1 MNRSLLLLPLL
12 MIASLTGLRVIA
24 QELPITVKPFT
35 SVKPPPGTY
44 RTSWIGNS
52 FGGNGGPNG
61 FGSWVQNGA
70 DEIEVTPDGTVFAGV
85 EWDEAGRCVG
95 LYKDGKAN
103 RVLLQAKGDGLPDSA
118 WGWGTGNRALAVSG
132 NQIFI
137 ANTGQKLLR
146 FHWTPGDLNSA
157 SFVDSANLPDEAMGL
172 TARGDRL
179 VVVYANRIELRRE
192 KDLAVTGG
200 FDLKD
205 AKDTALSAT
214 GNLWVLAGHTVR
226 RYTPE
231 GKDTGIALPG
241 LGSPTSLSFDNRG
254 RLLVTD
260 NGPRQQVLFYDVSH
274 TPKLVATF
282 GEKGGLLSGVPGL
295 VTPKKLFA
303 LVGAGTDAK
312 GNLTV
317 GMSFGNGPN
326 GHCFLRSFTP
336 AGNLRWELYNASF
349 VDTYGFDPASDGS
362 VVYGRTA
369 AFDLDL
375 TRTKPGGEATLK
387 AITLD
392 PLHHSDDPR
401 QKYGS
406 TAILRRPGGKR
417 VLYTIGQY
425 AGGYRLYTF
434 DEPNGYLAHPVDQ
447 IGPKKGEGEQWAWDV
462 DARGDIWHGDAPG
475 KTIRRYA
482 FKGWNGKKPVYEWA
496 HPESWPWPDGWE
508 IVRRIQYDVEEDTLY
523 LSGYLKGERVES

>member
-1 MNRSLLLLPLL
+1 
-12 MIASLTGLRVIA
+12 
-24 QELPITVKPFT
+24 
-35 SVKPPPGTY
+35 
-44 RTSWIGNS
+44 
-52 FGGNGGPNG
+52 
-61 FGSWVQNGA
+61 
-70 DEIEVTPDGTVFAGV
+70 
-85 EWDEAGRCVG
+85 
-95 LYKDGKAN
+95 
-103 RVLLQAKGDGLPDSA
+103 
-118 WGWGTGNRALAVSG
+118 
-132 NQIFI
+132 
-137 ANTGQKLLR
+137 
-146 FHWTPGDLNSA
+146 
-157 SFVDSANLPDEAMGL
+157 MGL

-179 VVVYANRIELRRE
+179 VVVHANRIELRRE

-312 GNLTV
+312 GSLTV

-392 PLHHSDDPR
+392 PLYHPDDPR

-434 DEPNGYLAHPVDQ
+434 DEPNGYLAHPVHQ

-462 DARGDIWHGDAPG
+462 DEKGGIWHGDAPG

-482 FKGWNGKKPVYEWA
+482 FKGWNGKKPVYDWA
-496 HPESWPWPDGWE
+496 HPQTWPWPDGWE
-508 IVRRIQYDVEEDTLY
+508 IVRRIEYDAQTDALY
-523 LSGYLKGERVES
+523 LSGYLKGDRVESWGIIGATMRRYDGWMNGAKSLRWTMETPRDGNPDPKEGPLSPSSVDLAGDYLFFGMVKPTNEKEYVHIFRPSDGRYIGSFEPGASVVGKGDGVGVGWLDMPYSLQAMRRKNGEYLVLVEEDWRGKNLLYRWTPDVDRTVARKDRR